1 MLRKKD
7 LALILLNRYQGMTL
21 GTPAKAERVIEAIFE
36 TIEKALING
45 EEVRIQEFGTF
56 KTVMFSKRKN
66 GGGCVSNEPFH
77 LPERRM
83 VRFAVSEILRN
94 KVQGKDQ

>member
-21 GTPAKAERVIEAIFE
+21 GTPAKAERVIEAIFK

-45 EEVRIQEFGTF
+45 EAVQIFEFGTF
-56 KTVMFSKRKN
+56 KTVILNPRIV
-66 GGGCVSNEPFH
+66 GGGWASDSLQS
-77 LPERRM
+77 LPARRR
-83 VRFAVSEILRN
+83 VRFVVSEILKAKVEN
-94 KVQGKDQ
+94 KK

>member
-7 LALILLNRYQGMTL
+7 LALILLDQYQGMTL
-21 GTPAKAERVIEAIFE
+21 GSSAKVERVIDALFE

-56 KTVMFSKRKN
+56 KTVVYASRKV
-66 GGGCVSNEPFH
+66 GGGCVSDCYQ
-77 LPERRM
+77 LIPERRR
-83 VRFAVSEILRN
+83 VRLVVSEILKN
-94 KVQGKDQ
+94 KVENKN